1 MFLRLICS
9 IASVTFASIAS
20 VTVASSFSASFE
32 EVQTW
37 SCGGA
42 GSGAQTWAVT
52 SVGGEFIFVSSTRG
66 SVLSIPGASN
76 KTNVPL
82 VVEARAHGS
91 PASSQLW
98 SRTSA
103 TSPSLLRSALN
114 GRCAAASVGVPGA
127 RVYLQPCNS
136 SDALQQWYD
145 GVDGLL
151 ELRGGALGAACLDVG
166 GALNCSAAPLA
177 RLPFCNASS
186 EPEIRAEDLAGR
198 LGIDDLRLLLGGWYQ
213 SAGVPRLG
221 LARFSIAEA
230 LHGLGAGCGAAFS
243 NASYTTSGCATSFPH
258 ATLLAA
264 TFNRSLWRAVGDV
277 ISTEARAT
285 RGGLLL
291 WTPDVNLVRAA
302 TWGRAQEVPSECP
315 LLTSEYAAAFVQG
328 LQAEAPG
335 RPVRAVATCK
345 HFAAYD
351 FEGNADPSAPFPSN
365 LTRHTFDARVSRK
378 DLAEFYLPPFY
389 ACVARGGALSVMTS
403 INAVNGVPGVAN
415 SNFTVALLRDA
426 WHARGFATSDC
437 GTVSD
442 LVHTHN
448 FSATPEEAVGAAIA
462 GGTDYN
468 CGNAQAAG
476 VAGEGFFNLYLAS
489 ALASGRVQLSAL
501 RAAAAR
507 LLSVVIRLGFLDP
520 PASNPYADWGPE
532 RVDTPAAR
540 ALALAGAVQG
550 IVLLRNLNSTLPLKL
565 GALHSLAVLGPH
577 GNMTSAMQSSYAG
590 SNELVHRFTPLL
602 RLQAR
607 AEPLG
612 VRVNFVAGVPSAD
625 SNDTSGVAAAA
636 AAAASAD
643 ATVLFLGLDQVLER
657 EGLDRARL
665 TLPPA
670 QAALLEAVSAAS
682 SSAQLVVVLVGGGA
696 IAEAAPAAQALVAS
710 FYPGECGGEALAQLL
725 LGEAPF
731 SGRLPVTVYTAD
743 YALRRAP
750 TDMQLAPHGTT
761 PGATHWYAAKNDT
774 LFAFGAGLSTA
785 PLSIA
790 LTSAAEVTIDARAWA
805 LGTAH
810 APTWTVDVTSGA
822 MAGSAAAVVLS
833 FFELGRGHNEP
844 AAKLFDF
851 ARTDDIAPGAR
862 VLLNL
867 SLPAAVAALVDSN
880 GTRTLTPGRFRV
892 RLGGDAA
899 GDAAGLG
906 AAPIFGWVNI
916 TGEPVVIDGLPW

>member
-1 MFLRLICS
+1 MGGGRVLRLLCFT
-9 IASVTFASIAS
+9 ASLTS
-20 VTVASSFSASFE
+20 TLSASYE
-32 EVQTW
+32 EAQTW

-42 GSGAQTWAVT
+42 GAGAQTWKAT
-52 SVGGEFIFVSSTRG
+52 AAGGGLFYLSAASG
-66 SVLSIPGASN
+66 GVLSVPDASN

-82 VVEARAHGS
+82 VVATRAHGS
-91 PASSQLW
+91 PASAQLW

-103 TSPSLLRSALN
+103 ASPSLLRSALN

-127 RVYLQPCNS
+127 RVYLQPCNY
-136 SDALQQWYD
+136 SDALQLWYD
-145 GVDGLL
+145 GGDGSL

-177 RLPFCNASS
+177 ALPFCNASS
-186 EPEIRAEDLAGR
+186 QPEFRAEDLAGR

-213 SAGVPRLG
+213 SLGVPRLG

-264 TFNRSLWRAVGDV
+264 TFNRSLWHAVGDV

-291 WTPDVNLVRAA
+291 WTPDVNLARAA

-315 LLTSEYAAAFVQG
+315 LLTSEYATAFVQG

-365 LTRHTFDARVSRK
+365 VTRHTFDARVSRK
-378 DLAEFYLPPFY
+378 DLAEFFLPPFQ

-415 SNFTVALLRDA
+415 SNFTVALMRDM
-426 WHARGFATSDC
+426 WRARGFVTSDC

-442 LVHTHN
+442 LVRTHN

-468 CGNAQAAG
+468 CGNAQVAG
-476 VAGEGFFNLYLAS
+476 VAGEGYFNLYLAS
-489 ALASGRVQLSAL
+489 ALASGHVQLTDL

-520 PASNPYADWGPE
+520 PAANPYADWGPE
-532 RVDTPAAR
+532 RVDTPSAR

-550 IVLLRNLNSTLPLKL
+550 IVLLRNANSTLPLKL
-565 GALHSLAVLGPH
+565 GALRSLAVLGPH
-577 GNMTSAMQSSYAG
+577 GNMSAAMQSNYAG
-590 SNELVHRFTPLL
+590 ANDLVHHFTPLL

-607 AEPLG
+607 AAPLG
-612 VRVNFVAGVPSAD
+612 VSVNFVAGVPSAD
-625 SNDTSGVAAAA
+625 SNDTSGIAAAA

-643 ATVLFLGLDQVLER
+643 ATILFLGLDQVLER

-670 QAALLEAVSAAS
+670 QAALLGAVGAAATS
-682 SSAQLVVVLVGGGA
+682 KSLVVVLVGGGA
-696 IAEAAPAAQALVAS
+696 IAEAAPSAQALVAS

-725 LGEAPF
+725 LGEASF

-750 TDMQLAPHGTT
+750 TDMQLAPHGAT
-761 PGATHWYAAKNDT
+761 PGATHWYAARNDT
-774 LFAFGAGLSTA
+774 LFAFGAGLSIA

-790 LTSAAEVTIDARAWA
+790 LASEPEVSIDARAWA
-805 LGTAH
+805 SGS
-810 APTWTVDVTSGA
+810 APAPAWTISVTSGA
-822 MAGSAAAVVLS
+822 TAGTTAAAVVLA
-833 FFELGRGHNEP
+833 FFELGRGSSEP
-844 AAKLFDF
+844 TAKLFDF
-851 ARTDDIAPGAR
+851 ARADDIAPGEM

-867 SLPAAVAALVDSN
+867 TLPAPVAALVDAN
-880 GTRTLTPGRFRV
+880 GTRTLIPGRFRV

-899 GDAAGLG
+899 GDSAGID
-906 AAPIFGWVNI
+906 AAPVIGWVNI
-916 TGEPVVIDGLPW
+916 NGEPVVIDGLPW